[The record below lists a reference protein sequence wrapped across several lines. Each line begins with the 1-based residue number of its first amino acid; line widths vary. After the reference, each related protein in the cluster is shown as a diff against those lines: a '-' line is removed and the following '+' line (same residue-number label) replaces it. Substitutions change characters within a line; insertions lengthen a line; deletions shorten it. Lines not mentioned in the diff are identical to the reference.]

1 MGAPIDDPVPDTDDL
16 RTGVPV
22 HDDLLDLLPLVG
34 SWRGTGEGVSVV
46 TGAGFRYGQQVR
58 FVHDGRP
65 FLAYE
70 SRSWLTDEDGRTIRS
85 AWRESGF
92 WRPGPDPD
100 SIEAVV
106 ASNTGQSLVFAGAA
120 ADRRWELHTTS
131 VIGAGAARPDVD
143 GERRLYALMD
153 EQLVYVTEL
162 AVGGAAYVAHLNA
175 QLGRV

>member
-1 MGAPIDDPVPDTDDL
+1 MSDPVPDTDDL

-34 SWRGTGEGVSVV
+34 TWRGTGEGVSVV
-46 TGAGFRYGQQVR
+46 SGGAFQYGQQVR

-70 SRSWLTDEDGRTIRS
+70 ARSWLTDADGVTLRS
-85 AWRESGF
+85 AWRETGF
-92 WRPGPDPD
+92 WRPGPGPD

-106 ASNTGQSLVFAGAA
+106 SSNTGLALVFAGAA
-120 ADRRWELHTTS
+120 DDRRWELATTS
-131 VIGAGAARPDVD
+131 VVGAGAARSDVD
-143 GERRLYALMD
+143 GERRLYALLD

-162 AVGGAAYVAHLNA
+162 AVGGAGYAAHLNA
-175 QLGRV
+175 RLGRIAP